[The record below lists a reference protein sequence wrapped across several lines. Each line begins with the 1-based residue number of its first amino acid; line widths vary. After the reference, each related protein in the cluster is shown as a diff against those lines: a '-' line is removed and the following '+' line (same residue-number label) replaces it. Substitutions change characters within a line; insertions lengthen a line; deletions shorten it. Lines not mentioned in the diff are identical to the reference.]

1 MVSYIADGP
10 INANVAWQSWTVSY
24 TATICIHNKWVL
36 SISSHRYLSCYLC
49 FKSCR
54 HFCRWMPMPFIC
66 NVYWNGFLF
75 NISLLLINNIE
86 NTTDLC
92 AWMRFL
98 KPLLI
103 SKFVI
108 DLMYSNWIKWSSVQ
122 FVIVIEPS
130 GVQIIQ
136 GVIAPVILK
145 FGWTQS
151 ATPIWN
157 YKHDYSVNCMAQGP
171 ITNLSC
177 L

>member
-1 MVSYIADGP
+1 
-10 INANVAWQSWTVSY
+10 
-24 TATICIHNKWVL
+24 
-36 SISSHRYLSCYLC
+36 
-49 FKSCR
+49 
-54 HFCRWMPMPFIC
+54 
-66 NVYWNGFLF
+66 
-75 NISLLLINNIE
+75 
-86 NTTDLC
+86 
-92 AWMRFL
+92 
-98 KPLLI
+98 
-103 SKFVI
+103 
-108 DLMYSNWIKWSSVQ
+108 MYSNWIKWSSVQ